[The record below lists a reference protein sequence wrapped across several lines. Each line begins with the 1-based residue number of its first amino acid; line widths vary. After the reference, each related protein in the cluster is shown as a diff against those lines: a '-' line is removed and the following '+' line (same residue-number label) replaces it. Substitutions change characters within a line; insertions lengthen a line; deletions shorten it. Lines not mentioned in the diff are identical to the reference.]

1 MDFIRGFDRNQ
12 LVMMDFEANVDH
24 DSWARVVDWFV
35 DALPMNDLG
44 FNEALQTEGR
54 PPYKV
59 SDMLKLF
66 MYGYKKDLRTS
77 RKLEAACKINIE
89 VIWLMKGLQPSARK
103 IAYFRKNNPRAF
115 RQSFQYFVMM
125 LKEMNLISGETIA
138 IDSFKIRAQNSL
150 KNNFNQ
156 KKIDRHLEYIDG
168 KIAEYEKQ
176 LDEDDD
182 IEDGHKEELEDKIQ
196 WQQEKKQYYKSI
208 EKELD
213 ESGEAQISKTDPDA
227 KSVILHRNV
236 VNVGYNVQAG
246 CDDKHKL
253 FINNDTG
260 SVNDTHALADMALY
274 AKQLLG
280 VDKMNC
286 LTDKG
291 YTTGLHID
299 TCTKNGI
306 TTYSSPKAHSS
317 HDNGLYNMNEFVYD
331 AGHDTYTCPANQILH
346 TNGHICKKRKHRV
359 KRYYTKACDG
369 CQLRE
374 KCTKNKMGRFIERSI
389 YQEALE
395 ENEKRVNQNPEY
407 YRQRQ
412 QITEHQFGTLK
423 RQWGF
428 TYTLMKGKEHVLTEV
443 NLMMMC
449 YNLRRTMSILGINGL
464 KQWLKSIYQF
474 FFMDF
479 KRFRAHISHFNLS
492 ENIFKNRKYNIFPPS
507 QQSYERIGVF
517 LH

>member
-12 LVMMDFEANVDH
+12 LVVMDFESNVEH

-35 DALPMNDLG
+35 DALPMCELG
-44 FNEALQTEGR
+44 FNDVLQSEGR
-54 PPYKV
+54 PPYKA
-59 SDMLKLF
+59 SDLLKLF

-77 RKLEAACKINIE
+77 RKLGAACKINIE
-89 VIWLMKGLQPSARK
+89 VIWLLKGLQPSARK
-103 IAYFRKNNPRAF
+103 IAYFRKKNPKAFKQAF
-115 RQSFQYFVMM
+115 RYFVMM

-176 LDEDDD
+176 LNQDDD
-182 IEDGHKEELEDKIQ
+182 IENSPKEEMQDKIR
-196 WQQEKKQYYKSI
+196 WQQEKKEYYKSI

-246 CDDKHKL
+246 CDGKHKL
-253 FINNDTG
+253 FINNNTG
-260 SVNDTHALADMALY
+260 TVNDTHALADMALD

-291 YTTGLHID
+291 YTTGVHID

-331 AGHDTYTCPANQILH
+331 AEQDTYTCPANQVLH

-369 CQLRE
+369 CHLRE
-374 KCTKNKMGRFIERSI
+374 KCTKNKKGRYIERSI

-428 TYTLMKGKEHVLTEV
+428 TFTLMKGKENVLSEV

-449 YNLRRTMSILGINGL
+449 YNLRRLMSIFDTNT
-464 KQWLKSIYQF
+464 LKSLLKGLILNFLQIIVSI
-474 FFMDF
+474 
-479 KRFRAHISHFNLS
+479 RAVLSNLNS
-492 ENIFKNRKYNIFPPS
+492 VVNNYRYKILRINCSQKPSNGKLLYFYN
-507 QQSYERIGVF
+507 
-517 LH
+517 